1 MLAIER
7 KQQILD
13 IIKRDRH
20 VVVNEL
26 SNQFG
31 VTEETVRRDLRK
43 LEVDGLINR
52 THGGAVALNGE
63 AEDIPYPLRQTINL
77 VEKRKIAL
85 KAHKLIGD
93 GASVMLDSSS
103 TAFEV
108 LPHLKSH
115 IDLTLITN
123 SVRIL
128 AEPTVTNH
136 TIMSVGGELRQ
147 QSLTFVGPLAIQS
160 LSRFNA
166 DIAFISCKGISLQS
180 GITDASVADAEIKR
194 AFIGHAR
201 EVCLLVDGDKF
212 DSVGLI
218 NVSGFEAI
226 SVVVTDRKP
235 SDEWIEHLESKGV
248 RLIY

>member
-13 IIKRDRH
+13 IIRRDRR
-20 VVVNEL
+20 VIVNEL
-26 SNQFG
+26 SSQFG
-31 VTEETVRRDLRK
+31 VTEETVRRDLHK
-43 LEVDGLINR
+43 LERDGLIRR
-52 THGGAVALNGE
+52 THGGAVALQNE
-63 AEDIPYPLRQTINL
+63 QEDIPYPVRQTINL
-77 VEKRKIAL
+77 VSKRKIAL
-85 KAHKLIGD
+85 KAHQLIRD

-103 TAFEV
+103 TAFEL

-115 IDLTLITN
+115 TDLTLITN

-128 AEPTVTNH
+128 AEPSVTNH

-147 QSLTFVGPLAIQS
+147 QSMTFVGPLAIQS
-160 LSRFNA
+160 LGLFNA

-194 AFIGHAR
+194 AFIRHAR

-212 DSVGLI
+212 GTLGLI
-218 NVSGFEAI
+218 NVADFDAVSI
-226 SVVVTDRKP
+226 VVTDKKP
-235 SDEWIEHLESKGV
+235 SDEWVEHLQSKKV
-248 RLIY
+248 RLVY